1 MTSITDG
8 RRTMGRRQLITLL
21 AMLMSMAAL
30 GVDLIL
36 PAFPDIRADF
46 GLAADSTAVAALVTV
61 YFLGMAV
68 GQIPYGVLSDRFGRR
83 PIVFAGLSLYV
94 IAAVASTFA
103 PSFGILLL
111 TRFMWGM
118 GAAGS
123 RTITLSIVRDTHE
136 GEKMAKVMSFIV
148 AIFLLIPVVAPSIG
162 AVLTSWVGWRGAVF
176 FSVFMALVVGLWSL
190 RLPETLDPE
199 NRLALSWRDIAHAG
213 RQVVTN
219 RATVGYMLAVT
230 VLFASVVTF
239 IGSSEIIIGDVF
251 GRANQFPLIF
261 GGIAVFMGAAALLN
275 AALVERVGLERLLGI
290 VMVLFV
296 VFSLGLF
303 AFALAADGTPDFWPF
318 AIGLTLVT
326 SLFALMMPNLNTAAM
341 IPMGKIAGTASAII
355 GTVVTA
361 GGALLGSLIDQAYD
375 GTVIPM
381 TLGFAALGAV
391 ALGLSRWAGSGSRRT
406 IQEPL
411 PAPAE

>member
-1 MTSITDG
+1 
-8 RRTMGRRQLITLL
+8 
-21 AMLMSMAAL
+21 
-30 GVDLIL
+30 
-36 PAFPDIRADF
+36 
-46 GLAADSTAVAALVTV
+46 
-61 YFLGMAV
+61 
-68 GQIPYGVLSDRFGRR
+68 
-83 PIVFAGLSLYV
+83 
-94 IAAVASTFA
+94 
-103 PSFGILLL
+103 
-111 TRFMWGM
+111 
-118 GAAGS
+118 
-123 RTITLSIVRDTHE
+123 
-136 GEKMAKVMSFIV
+136 
-148 AIFLLIPVVAPSIG
+148 
-162 AVLTSWVGWRGAVF
+162 VF

-199 NRLALSWRDIAHAG
+199 NRLALSWREIAHAG

-381 TLGFAALGAV
+381 TFGFAALGAV

-411 PAPAE
+411 PAAGRVEG